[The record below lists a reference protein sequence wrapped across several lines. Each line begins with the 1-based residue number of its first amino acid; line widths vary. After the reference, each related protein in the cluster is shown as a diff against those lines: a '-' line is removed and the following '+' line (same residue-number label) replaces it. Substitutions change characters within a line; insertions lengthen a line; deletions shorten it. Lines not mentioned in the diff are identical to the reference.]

1 MVFDATSAAGGLA
14 VDPTQFDVYYFAP
27 QKNFA
32 SDGGLWF
39 ALLSPARARAHRA
52 IAASGRWIPEFLDL
66 KIALDNSRLRPD
78 VQHPGAGDASC

>member
-27 QKNFA
+27 QKCFA

-39 ALLSPARARAHRA
+39 ALLSPGRAW
-52 IAASGRWIPEFLDL
+52 SGS
-66 KIALDNSRLRPD
+66 SRSPR
-78 VQHPGAGDASC
+78 PGAGSRRSST